1 MSVLNKI
8 KELTED
14 IRRLATEELKVTIVS
29 DSVAVIE
36 NYKSVKFLTDEK
48 LLLETE
54 DFFIYICGLGLTV
67 KYFSSARIIVEGS
80 IKSISYL
87 EDSMSMAEEL

>member
-36 NYKSVKFLTDEK
+36 NYSA
-48 LLLETE
+48 
-54 DFFIYICGLGLTV
+54 LG
-67 KYFSSARIIVEGS
+67 AN
-80 IKSISYL
+80 
-87 EDSMSMAEEL
+87 A

>member
-14 IRRLATEELKVTIVS
+14 IRRLSAEELQVTIVS
-29 DSVAVIE
+29 NSVVVVE
-36 NYKSVKFLTDEK
+36 NYKSVKFFTEEK
-48 LLLETE
+48 LLLETKN
-54 DFFIYICGLGLTV
+54 FFIYICGSILSV
-67 KYFSSARIIVEGS
+67 KYFSPSRIIVEGT

-87 EDSMSMAEEL
+87 EDSMSMPEVL